1 MFSFKRSALLSA
13 ALVLGLVSGLVFFA
27 HTSPTQAQGNQAQGS
42 MVTCDSTL
50 VTLLYIAE
58 HDYGFHS
65 MYDVSQVDK
74 GQYGPLFESMMA
86 MMEAT
91 PETSMMETP
100 EASMMATPEG
110 EMMATPEAGMT
121 EGMTMLTPGTVA
133 GEDQLCTNLRAELD
147 TFFYDTFTQAMT
159 GQGNGQ

>member
-1 MFSFKRSALLSA
+1 MFSFKRTTLLSA
-13 ALVLGLVSGLVFFA
+13 ALVLGLISGLVIFA
-27 HTSPTQAQGNQAQGS
+27 RTSPTQAQDS
-42 MVTCDSTL
+42 MDTVTCDSTL

-65 MYDVSQVDK
+65 MHDVSKVDK

-100 EASMMATPEG
+100 EGVMME
-110 EMMATPEAGMT
+110 TPEAGKA

-133 GEDQLCTNLRAELD
+133 GEDQLCTDLRTELD
-147 TFFYDTFTQAMT
+147 GFFYTTFTQM
-159 GQGNGQ
+159 GEGSSQ